1 MAGRRDI
8 VCRIPLGDYAGGAL
22 PASPGTTQQLVA
34 RFVSATSGMSCQV
47 AAELA
52 GVRQET
58 LRKWR
63 RHPPGWIKTAT
74 AARLRA
80 YLTGEPTSSAEDG
93 FRRAF
98 TRALQGASVLER

>member
-1 MAGRRDI
+1 MQGRRETA
-8 VCRIPLGDYAGGAL
+8 CRIPLGDYAGGTRGAT
-22 PASPGTTQQLVA
+22 PGSAEQLVA
-34 RFVSATSGMSCQV
+34 RFVSATAALPCRA

-63 RHPPGWIKTAT
+63 RRRPGWIKTAT

-80 YLTGEPTSSAEDG
+80 YLTGERAGTAEEG

-98 TRALQGASVLER
+98 TRTLRSAPVLER